1 MIQPKKITKAPM
13 RTFAKSMPLKA
24 KKVMP
29 MKRAKTVAFS
39 PTASK
44 TTMMKRV
51 RKSGVPASKK
61 AGMIRQ
67 ISRNKI

>member
-1 MIQPKKITKAPM
+1 
-13 RTFAKSMPLKA
+13 
-24 KKVMP
+24 